1 MIGLGNV
8 MRVVSAF
15 ALLGLMSAHT
25 NHASAAKPIAIKVYK
40 TPQCGC
46 CKGWVKHLQANGF
59 QVETFDMPDL
69 SSVTE
74 LAIDT
79 VGDESFEVVLEPD
92 DYDLLPLNLVPG
104 QGGYTEIR
112 LKATAPAWFIVGYQA
127 RVTAIWGFG
136 TVPAAVQQA
145 CILIANRYFHRLSV
159 PFSMWESPQTGELA
173 TLIDRDWDVMNL
185 LSPYMT
191 SGGAGRGA
199 GAAWVLV

>member
-69 SSVTE
+69 SSVKQKYG
-74 LAIDT
+74 
-79 VGDESFEVVLEPD
+79 VGPALQACHTAVVNGYVVEGHVPAD
-92 DYDLLPLNLVPG
+92 VIMKLLKEHPAVAGVAVPG
-104 QGGYTEIR
+104 MPSGSPGMEGALKQKYDVYT
-112 LKATAPAWFIVGYQA
+112 F
-127 RVTAIWGFG
+127 
-136 TVPAAVQQA
+136 
-145 CILIANRYFHRLSV
+145 
-159 PFSMWESPQTGELA
+159 
-173 TLIDRDWDVMNL
+173 D
-185 LSPYMT
+185 
-191 SGGAGRGA
+191 
-199 GAAWVLV
+199 

>member
-69 SSVTE
+69 SSVKQKYG
-74 LAIDT
+74 
-79 VGDESFEVVLEPD
+79 VGPALQACHTAVVNGYVVEGHVPAD
-92 DYDLLPLNLVPG
+92 VIMKLLKEHPAVAGVAVPG
-104 QGGYTEIR
+104 MPSGSPGMEGALKQKYDVYT
-112 LKATAPAWFIVGYQA
+112 F
-127 RVTAIWGFG
+127 
-136 TVPAAVQQA
+136 
-145 CILIANRYFHRLSV
+145 
-159 PFSMWESPQTGELA
+159 
-173 TLIDRDWDVMNL
+173 DR
-185 LSPYMT
+185 
-191 SGGAGRGA
+191 AGHTKVFA
-199 GAAWVLV
+199 HK

>member
-69 SSVTE
+69 SSVKQKYGVAPALQACHT
-74 LAIDT
+74 A
-79 VGDESFEVVLEPD
+79 VVNGYVVEGHVPAD
-92 DYDLLPLNLVPG
+92 VIMKLLKEHPAVAGVAVPG
-104 QGGYTEIR
+104 MPMGSPGMEGALKQKYDVYT
-112 LKATAPAWFIVGYQA
+112 F
-127 RVTAIWGFG
+127 
-136 TVPAAVQQA
+136 
-145 CILIANRYFHRLSV
+145 
-159 PFSMWESPQTGELA
+159 
-173 TLIDRDWDVMNL
+173 DR
-185 LSPYMT
+185 
-191 SGGAGRGA
+191 AGHTKVFA
-199 GAAWVLV
+199 HK

>member
-69 SSVTE
+69 SSVKQKYGVAPALQACHT
-74 LAIDT
+74 A
-79 VGDESFEVVLEPD
+79 VVNGYVVEGHVPAD
-92 DYDLLPLNLVPG
+92 VIMKLLKEHPAVAGIAVPG
-104 QGGYTEIR
+104 MPSGSPGMEGALKQKYDVYT
-112 LKATAPAWFIVGYQA
+112 F
-127 RVTAIWGFG
+127 
-136 TVPAAVQQA
+136 
-145 CILIANRYFHRLSV
+145 
-159 PFSMWESPQTGELA
+159 
-173 TLIDRDWDVMNL
+173 DR
-185 LSPYMT
+185 
-191 SGGAGRGA
+191 AGHTKVFA
-199 GAAWVLV
+199 HK